1 MSNKSNKEL
10 ITGIILGFNEEDIEI
25 PKELNDFLSKD
36 DQGIEGLDFMIR
48 DSKLYKRIP
57 KEVSI
62 QYHALYA
69 NMDIMLDEG
78 IKKLRKILDEMESNS
93 KEVIHYMIQEIYEE
107 EK

>member
-1 MSNKSNKEL
+1 MYNKNSKEVL
-10 ITGIILGFNEEDIEI
+10 TSIILSFKEEDIKI

-57 KEVSI
+57 KEVTT

-69 NMDIMLDEG
+69 NMHIRLDKA
-78 IKKLRKILDEMESNS
+78 IKELREILDEMESNP
-93 KEVIHYMIQEIYEE
+93 KEVIHYVIQEVYEG